1 MESSDFG
8 FKRRRKGASMKKRMR
23 VCSLLSSL
31 AVLAGL
37 FQMLSFTAGAESA
50 APKAEWLNFE
60 DADILARQTYEGG
73 KRLDLD
79 EVLEASL
86 DLAKA
91 GDYRLALVYEQE
103 DYPTFGNSGQLEIN
117 GEKTS
122 LSLGGVWYDED
133 TERQLD
139 RYGNET
145 ISNSRYVTG
154 QVTQMLCGD
163 TDYDHVDSVYPFQAG
178 TNTLRLSFSEVP
190 VTVYEILV
198 VKTAAYSGL
207 SSSAVNNGRQIPI
220 QAEDYIWKSDS
231 YIHAGN
237 AQDANVTPYR
247 VDQKKINI
255 LDGGVFDT
263 HRQKVMYQFY
273 VEEAGDYQFALR
285 YNQDSKKGM
294 SVYRSIEIDG
304 QIPDACFENISFKYT
319 GLDYVTQTV
328 TNGAQAAYVHLSEGW
343 HTLSVVVTAAPVA
356 SYRERLNRT
365 LGEISEAGIA
375 IKMITGGQKDKNRT
389 WNIEEYLPTI
399 VDDLNRWADE
409 LDTVYDELEELAGR
423 KPSFAASLPKS
434 AQYLRKA
441 AESPR
446 TLPTKTTKIFEG
458 AGSVAQMIGDL
469 ITPLLQQQLTL
480 DQLFVYSA
488 DEPQESY
495 PGFFERMINGIKHFL
510 LSFSSDYNSFGNV
523 GTSSDVLDVW
533 VNRPLMA
540 VETLQML
547 ADADFTPK
555 TGIPV
560 KVTIMP
566 NEEKIVLANA
576 AQQTPDVAMG
586 LTLGRPYELGLREAV
601 VDMYEFDDFLDYYK
615 EHYDLR
621 LLTPLWVDGR
631 MSGVVESRNFQ
642 VLFYRKDIL
651 QRLNLDVPDTWEDVK
666 LMMPELKRNGMN
678 FHVALASHT
687 GNKPI
692 ATTSYYFA
700 QNGASLYS
708 EDGMTTAINEE
719 KGQEAFELLTS
730 LFNTYSLP
738 VTTENFFNSF
748 RYGRIPIGI
757 SNLDTYI
764 KLKNAAPEI
773 ADMWDIAPSPGIM
786 DEDGVVHRDQTSA
799 GETAVIMKQTTMK
812 NEAWDFLKWWLSTDV
827 QEEYGFIMQTK
838 FGPTYIW
845 NTANEEAFQSTDIEK
860 RHMDVIFE
868 QWKWTYEV
876 PLHPASY
883 MLERELSN
891 AWNNVV
897 VKNREAR
904 ASLDKAVININREM
918 ERKLQEFGYVKNGQM
933 VSPYRIASLN
943 LIEEDGRS

>member
-1 MESSDFG
+1 M
-8 FKRRRKGASMKKRMR
+8 
-23 VCSLLSSL
+23 

-37 FQMLSFTAGAESA
+37 FQMLSFPAGAESA
-50 APKAEWLNFE
+50 APEAAWLQI
-60 DADILARQTYEGG
+60 ADKDVVARQTFEGG
-73 KRLDLD
+73 RLLTQD
-79 EVLEASL
+79 EALEIPLELPS
-86 DLAKA
+86 A
-91 GDYRLALVYEQE
+91 GDYRVALIYEQT
-103 DYPTFGNSGQLEIN
+103 DYPTFGNSGEIRVN
-117 GEKTS
+117 DEATAIT
-122 LSLGGVWYDED
+122 LGGVWYDMDE
-133 TERQLD
+133 ERQLD

-145 ISNSRYVTG
+145 ISNSAFAAG
-154 QVTQMLCGD
+154 KITQYLSDD
-163 TDYDHVDSVYPFQAG
+163 TDYDHVDSVYSFRQG
-178 TNTLRLSFSEVP
+178 SNTIHLTFSEVP
-190 VTVYEILV
+190 VTVYEVLV
-198 VKTAAYSGL
+198 VKKASYSGL
-207 SSSAVNNGRQIPI
+207 SKSAVNNGQQIPI
-220 QAEDYIWKSDS
+220 QAEDYVWKSDS

-237 AQDANVTPYR
+237 AQDPDVTPYQ
-247 VDQKKINI
+247 VDKKKINI
-255 LDGGVFDT
+255 LDGAVFDT
-263 HRQKVMYQFY
+263 HRQKVLYQFY
-273 VEEAGDYQFALR
+273 VEAEGDYQIALR

-294 SVYRSIEIDG
+294 SVYRNIEIDG
-304 QIPDACFENISFKYT
+304 QVPDACFENISFKYT
-319 GLDYVTQTV
+319 GLDYQTQTV
-328 TNGAQAAYVHLSEGW
+328 TNGDEPAYIHLTEGW
-343 HTLSVVVTAAPVA
+343 HTLSVIVSSTPVA
-356 SYRERLNRT
+356 SYQERLNTT
-365 LGEISEAGIA
+365 LHEIGEAGIA
-375 IKMITGGQKDKNRT
+375 VKMITGGQKDQNRT

-409 LDTVYDELEELAGR
+409 LDAVYDELEALAGR

-480 DQLFVYSA
+480 DKIFVYSA
-488 DEPQESY
+488 EEPEESY
-495 PGFFERMINGIKHFL
+495 PGFFERLINGVKHFL
-510 LSFSSDYNSFGNV
+510 LSFSDDYNSFGNV
-523 GTSSDVLDVW
+523 NTSADVLDVW

-547 ADADFTPK
+547 ADAEFTAE

-566 NEEKIVLANA
+566 NEEKIILANA

-586 LTLGRPYELGLREAV
+586 LTLGRPYELGLRDAV
-601 VDMYEFDDFLDYYK
+601 VDMYEFEDFLDYYD
-615 EHYDLR
+615 ENYDLR

-642 VLFYRKDIL
+642 VLFYRTDIL
-651 QRLNLDVPDTWEDVK
+651 NRLNLEVPDTWEDVK
-666 LMMPELKRNGMN
+666 LIMPELKRNGMN

-700 QNGASLYS
+700 QNGAPLYS

-719 KGQEAFELLTS
+719 KGQESFELLTS
-730 LFNTYSLP
+730 LFNTYSVP

-764 KLKNAAPEI
+764 KLKNGAPEI

-786 DEDGVVHRDQTSA
+786 DENGVVHRDQTSA
-799 GETAVIMKQTTMK
+799 GETAVIMKRTNLK
-812 NEAWDFLKWWLSTDV
+812 NESWRFLKWWLSTEV

-845 NTANEEAFQSTDIEK
+845 NTANEEAFKSTDIEK
-860 RHMDVIFE
+860 QHMDVIFD
-868 QWKWTYEV
+868 QWEWTYEV

-918 ERKLQEFGYVKNGQM
+918 ERKLQEFGYIENGKM
-933 VSPYRIASLN
+933 VRPYQIASLD